1 MSFVTIWMDLDIT
14 LSEVSWILRKTNIWY
29 CLDMKSL
36 KNDTNELVYET
47 KIDSQA

>member
-1 MSFVTIWMDLDIT
+1 MDGLGYYTKWGKFDRERQI
-14 LSEVSWILRKTNIWY
+14 SWY
-29 CLDMKSL
+29 CLDMKAL